1 MENYIINK
9 NTIAILKYENKTII
23 YDVENIRVINK
34 NILSILNLNC
44 NFYGSSLNGRKKSIK
59 SILNI
64 KYKIPILIDEDNN
77 IILIQ
82 TNSLRKRNCLLLV
95 VDKIIDYEETNNK
108 LKITCANKHI
118 FEIKL
123 SINSFEKMLI
133 NSLKINNILKA
144 RKTLN
149 FV

>member
-95 VDKIIDYEETNNK
+95 VDKIIDYEEINNK